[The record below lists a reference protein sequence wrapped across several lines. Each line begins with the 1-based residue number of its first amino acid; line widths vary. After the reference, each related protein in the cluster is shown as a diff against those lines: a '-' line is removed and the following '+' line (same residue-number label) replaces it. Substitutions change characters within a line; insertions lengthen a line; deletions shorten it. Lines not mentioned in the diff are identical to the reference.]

1 MAEPDLILDVLER
14 VKTRVPLPAE
24 VVTEVEA
31 EARRYWGGERCY
43 VAKAGETPVR
53 REARERADAIRSD
66 FRRGERVK
74 LLARRY
80 DMSERHIR
88 RILGIAEAVAT
99 EGAAN
104 DAPRPLPQHGGI
116 AARNRRHR
124 ARQSPATGLDADIVL
139 P

>member
-14 VKTRVPLPAE
+14 VKTRVPLPAA
-24 VVTEVEA
+24 VVAEVEA

-53 REARERADAIRSD
+53 REARERADAIRAD

-80 DMSERHIR
+80 EMTERHVR
-88 RILGIAEAVAT
+88 RILGIADAVANDT
-99 EGAAN
+99 AAN
-104 DAPRPLPQHGGI
+104 DSRRPLPEKGAIGK
-116 AARNRRHR
+116 R
-124 ARQSPATGLDADIVL
+124 ARRRAAAAQSGE
-139 P
+139 